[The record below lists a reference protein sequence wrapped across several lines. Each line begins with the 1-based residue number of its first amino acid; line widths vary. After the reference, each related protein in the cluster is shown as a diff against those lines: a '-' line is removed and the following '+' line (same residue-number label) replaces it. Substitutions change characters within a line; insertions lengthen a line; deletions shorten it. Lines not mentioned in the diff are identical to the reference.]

1 MPKII
6 SNILPKKL
14 NKEIIKILTNT
25 KGWYF
30 GNDTNLPLHIRLEEG
45 KDQGLSLVTFDE
57 KLNNIIPQKNFDLLN
72 MCANFIAHIVCDREN
87 ITKWSIK
94 RVNYNFYHTKSKG
107 SEHVDSE
114 TPNCVSILYNF
125 NTNDGYT
132 EILNEKYKSNESE
145 AILFN
150 SNLLHKGIG
159 DEKNLRYNLNI
170 LIRYESDT

>member
-1 MPKII
+1 M
-6 SNILPKKL
+6 SFLLLSTIL
-14 NKEIIKILTNT
+14 
-25 KGWYF
+25 
-30 GNDTNLPLHIRLEEG
+30 
-45 KDQGLSLVTFDE
+45 
-57 KLNNIIPQKNFDLLN
+57 
-72 MCANFIAHIVCDREN
+72 
-87 ITKWSIK
+87 
-94 RVNYNFYHTKSKG
+94 VNYNFYHTKSAG